1 MKDVIIV
8 HDLIPFYYAK
18 HFPGVLNRVQNAYVM
33 LRMKSS
39 IKTADKVITI
49 SEYSKQDILKIVPK
63 AEKRHMLYSTAM
75 KLITWRLRSFQMFRK
90 SISTE

>member
-8 HDLIPFYYAK
+8 HDLIPFYYNK

-39 IKTADKVITI
+39 IRTADKIITI
-49 SEYSKQDILKIVPK
+49 SEYSKQDIERAFQEAREHSGQPTAIIAKTVKGKGVLK
-63 AEKRHMLYSTAM
+63 MLFI
-75 KLITWRLRSFQMFRK
+75 LLR
-90 SISTE
+90 